1 MFYHLHQ
8 NLERNR
14 CDVSAS
20 LRALDDVH
28 RMSGGSTDNLK
39 FMAATEESEKNLSL
53 SLIKFADIIDGAYK
67 DNAPHKICQFIYE
80 VSNAFNG
87 FYQNNKILSE
97 PDEVKKA
104 SYIALISLTK
114 SILEQCIDLLAIECP
129 DRM

>member
-1 MFYHLHQ
+1 MGHIRIMHHIRY
-8 NLERNR
+8 
-14 CDVSAS
+14 VS
-20 LRALDDVH
+20 LL
-28 RMSGGSTDNLK
+28 
-39 FMAATEESEKNLSL
+39 
-53 SLIKFADIIDGAYK
+53 
-67 DNAPHKICQFIYE
+67 YE

-87 FYQNNKILSE
+87 FYHNNKILSE

>member
-1 MFYHLHQ
+1 M
-8 NLERNR
+8 
-14 CDVSAS
+14 
-20 LRALDDVH
+20 
-28 RMSGGSTDNLK
+28 
-39 FMAATEESEKNLSL
+39 

-87 FYQNNKILSE
+87 FYHNNKILSE